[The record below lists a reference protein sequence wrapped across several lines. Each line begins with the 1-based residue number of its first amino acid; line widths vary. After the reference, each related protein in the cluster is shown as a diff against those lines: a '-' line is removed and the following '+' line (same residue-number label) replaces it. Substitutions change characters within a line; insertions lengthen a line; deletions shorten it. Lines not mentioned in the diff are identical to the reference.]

1 VEIYIVSVWILIYL
15 EAVVLNF
22 YRAAQGV
29 PQHVREE
36 DLPVPVWLDLPI
48 GCPALA
54 LSASRYT
61 NCSIMQYHAVSL
73 NESCNI
79 IQPSPWNLL
88 GDGMFSL
95 RSLISD
101 SDGVQKA
108 EAGAILQ
115 PSHQPQANL
124 RESVVARFSYTFH
137 IETV

>member
-1 VEIYIVSVWILIYL
+1 MFVRKTCQCLSGLIFQL
-15 EAVVLNF
+15 DAQLLHF
-22 YRAAQGV
+22 LPQDTQTAA
-29 PQHVREE
+29 
-36 DLPVPVWLDLPI
+36 
-48 GCPALA
+48 
-54 LSASRYT
+54 S
-61 NCSIMQYHAVSL
+61 CSIMQYHAVSL